1 MDYVR
6 SNKGGMKLL
15 FQNNLYV
22 KQKVL
27 SSGAVCWEF
36 FSITHS
42 KNKSYKISE
51 KNVLSGGFL
60 ARRVFVCGVMSGGF
74 LSGRFLS

>member
-27 SSGAVCWEF
+27 SSGATMHYFIDPCLMYF
-36 FSITHS
+36 TA
-42 KNKSYKISE
+42 KNQIEIS
-51 KNVLSGGFL
+51 FP
-60 ARRVFVCGVMSGGF
+60 
-74 LSGRFLS
+74 